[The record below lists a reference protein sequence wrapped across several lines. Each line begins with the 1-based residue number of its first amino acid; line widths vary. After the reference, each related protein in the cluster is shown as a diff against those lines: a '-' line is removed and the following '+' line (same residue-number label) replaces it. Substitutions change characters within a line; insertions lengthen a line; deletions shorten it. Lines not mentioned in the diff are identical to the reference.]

1 MKTNWQKDI
10 HDRLGSYEKDAP
22 EGLWEG
28 ISRELP
34 KLNDGVML
42 THKPQR
48 TAKFRMW
55 RVAGVAAAASVALV
69 IGYNFL
75 GNSAKDN
82 INIATNT
89 PKHPNML
96 ASNQKPLG
104 NEPTGVCAE
113 QATHSADDL
122 LSEQPVLASASME
135 QPVLASA
142 STEQPTLANASTE
155 TDVKVISSKE
165 ENSSKEEYSKKE
177 ENGKENEQAEVKPEK
192 REDSRVL
199 PKSQNDALLAY
210 NDLTERRGSADVSSR
225 WSVSTG
231 AMGGLGASSTTTAYG
246 DYLVLASPG
255 VMDAKDS
262 PMLDMNTVNRDV
274 EQKTEYDHHLPIRIG
289 LSVAYALTDRLS
301 ISSGL
306 TYTRL
311 SSDIKDA
318 SRESKYIG
326 EQRLHY
332 VGIPV
337 NVSYKV
343 ASFRWISL
351 YGTAGVLAE
360 KCVSGTTDEGYVEN
374 NTMKYTNTQ
383 DISSKPLQMSVNA
396 GVGIQFDFV
405 DNVGIYAEPGL
416 SYYFDDGSALQT
428 IYKEKPL
435 NFNLNV
441 GVRFKL
447 GKWKQ

>member
-34 KLNDGVML
+34 KLNDGGML
-42 THKPQR
+42 THKPQHN
-48 TAKFRMW
+48 AAFRMW

-69 IGYNFL
+69 IGYSFL

-89 PKHPNML
+89 TKHHNML
-96 ASNQKPLG
+96 DSCQTPLG

-113 QATHSADDL
+113 QATHSADDAL
-122 LSEQPVLASASME
+122 TEQPTLDKASTE
-135 QPVLASA
+135 QPTLAKA

-155 TDVKVISSKE
+155 TDVKEISSKE
-165 ENSSKEEYSKKE
+165 GNSKKE
-177 ENGKENEQAEVKPEK
+177 ENGKENEQAEVKPER

-199 PKSQNDALLAY
+199 PKHTDDALLTY
-210 NDLTERRGSADVSSR
+210 NDVTERRGSADASSR
-225 WSVSTG
+225 WTVSTG
-231 AMGGLGASSTTTAYG
+231 AMGGLGASGTTTAYG

-301 ISSGL
+301 IGTGL

-318 SRESKYIG
+318 SRESNYSG

-343 ASFRWISL
+343 ASSRWISL

-360 KCVSGTTDEGYVEN
+360 KCVSGTTDEGYVVN
-374 NTMKYTNTQ
+374 NTMQQTNTH
-383 DISSKPLQMSVNA
+383 DISTKPLQMSVNA
-396 GVGIQFDFV
+396 GVGIQFNV
-405 DNVGIYAEPGL
+405 IDNVGIYAEPGL

-447 GKWKQ
+447 SKY

>member
-34 KLNDGVML
+34 KLNDGGML

-48 TAKFRMW
+48 NAAFRMW

-69 IGYNFL
+69 IGYSFL
-75 GNSAKDN
+75 DNDTKDN

-89 PKHPNML
+89 TNHHNML
-96 ASNQKPLG
+96 ASSQNPIG

-113 QATHSADDL
+113 QATHSADDAL
-122 LSEQPVLASASME
+122 TEQPTLDNASTE
-135 QPVLASA
+135 QPILASA
-142 STEQPTLANASTE
+142 STEQPTLASASTE
-155 TDVKVISSKE
+155 TDVKEISSKKENSKE
-165 ENSSKEEYSKKE
+165 ENSKE
-177 ENGKENEQAEVKPEK
+177 ENKQTEAKPAK
-192 REDSRVL
+192 REDSYVL
-199 PKSQNDALLAY
+199 PKNPDNNLLAF
-210 NDLTERRGSADVSSR
+210 NDMTERRGNEDVSSR

-231 AMGGLGASSTTTAYG
+231 AMGGLGASGTTTAYG
-246 DYLVLASPG
+246 DHLVLSSPG
-255 VMDAKDS
+255 VMDTKDS
-262 PMLDMNTVNRDV
+262 PMLDMSSVNRDV
-274 EQKTEYDHHLPIRIG
+274 EPKTEYEHHLPIRIG

-301 ISSGL
+301 IGTGL

-318 SRESKYIG
+318 SRESNYSG

-343 ASFRWISL
+343 ASSRWISM

-360 KCVSGTTDEGYVEN
+360 KCVSGTTDEGYVVN
-374 NTMKYTNTQ
+374 NTMQQTNTH
-383 DISSKPLQMSVNA
+383 DISTKPLQMSVNA
-396 GVGIQFDFV
+396 GVGIQFNV
-405 DNVGIYAEPGL
+405 HDNVGIYAEPGL

-447 GKWKQ
+447 SKF

>member
-34 KLNDGVML
+34 KLNDGGML
-42 THKPQR
+42 TDKPQR

-75 GNSAKDN
+75 GNDTKDN
-82 INIATNT
+82 INLATNT
-89 PKHPNML
+89 TKHPNML
-96 ASNQKPLG
+96 ASNKKPLG
-104 NEPTGVCAE
+104 YEPTGVCAE
-113 QATHSADDL
+113 QATHSEDNL
-122 LSEQPVLASASME
+122 LA
-135 QPVLASA
+135 
-142 STEQPTLANASTE
+142 EQPTLANASTE
-155 TDVKVISSKE
+155 QPTLASASMETDVKEIGSKE
-165 ENSSKEEYSKKE
+165 ENSKKE
-177 ENGKENEQAEVKPEK
+177 NGQTEVKPEK
-192 REDSRVL
+192 REDNRML
-199 PKSQNDALLAY
+199 RKNQDDALLAY
-210 NDLTERRGSADVSSR
+210 NDVTERSGSTDVPSR

-231 AMGGLGASSTTTAYG
+231 AMGGLGASGTTTAYG
-246 DYLVLASPG
+246 DYLVLSCPG
-255 VMDAKDS
+255 GMDTKDS
-262 PMLDMNTVNRDV
+262 PMLDMSSVNRD
-274 EQKTEYDHHLPIRIG
+274 EETKTEYEHHLPIRIG

-301 ISSGL
+301 IGTGL

-343 ASFRWISL
+343 ASSRWISL

-374 NTMKYTNTQ
+374 NTMKYTNTH

-396 GVGIQFDFV
+396 GVGIQFNV
-405 DNVGIYAEPGL
+405 HDNVGIYAEPGL

-447 GKWKQ
+447 SKF

>member
-34 KLNDGVML
+34 KLNDGGML
-42 THKPQR
+42 THKPQHN
-48 TAKFRMW
+48 AAFRMW

-69 IGYNFL
+69 IGYSFL

-82 INIATNT
+82 NDIATNT
-89 PKHPNML
+89 TKHNNML
-96 ASNQKPLG
+96 ASCQKPLG

-113 QATHSADDL
+113 QATHSADNL
-122 LSEQPVLASASME
+122 LAEQPTLAN
-135 QPVLASA
+135 A

-155 TDVKVISSKE
+155 TDVKEISSKE
-165 ENSSKEEYSKKE
+165 ENCNKE
-177 ENGKENEQAEVKPEK
+177 ENCKDNEQAEVKPEK

-199 PKSQNDALLAY
+199 PKHTDDALLAY
-210 NDLTERRGSADVSSR
+210 NDVTERRGSADAPSR
-225 WSVSTG
+225 WTVSTG
-231 AMGGLGASSTTTAYG
+231 AMGGLGASGTTTAYG

-301 ISSGL
+301 IGTGL

-318 SRESKYIG
+318 SKESNYSG

-343 ASFRWISL
+343 ASSRWISL

-360 KCVSGTTDEGYVEN
+360 KCVSGTTDEGYVVN
-374 NTMKYTNTQ
+374 NTMQQTNTH
-383 DISSKPLQMSVNA
+383 DISTKPLQMSVNA
-396 GVGIQFDFV
+396 GVGIQFNV
-405 DNVGIYAEPGL
+405 HDNVGIYAEPGL
-416 SYYFDDGSALQT
+416 SYYFDDGSVLQT

-447 GKWKQ
+447 SKF

>member
-28 ISRELP
+28 ISRRMP
-34 KLNDGVML
+34 KLNDGGML
-42 THKPQR
+42 TDKPQR

-55 RVAGVAAAASVALV
+55 RVAGVAVAASVALV

-75 GNSAKDN
+75 GNDVQDN
-82 INIATNT
+82 INIPTNT
-89 PKHPNML
+89 TNHHNML
-96 ASNQKPLG
+96 ASNKKPIG

-122 LSEQPVLASASME
+122 LSEQPKLYKAY
-135 QPVLASA
+135 
-142 STEQPTLANASTE
+142 TEQPTLASASTE
-155 TDVKVISSKE
+155 TDVKEIGSKE
-165 ENSSKEEYSKKE
+165 ENSKKE
-177 ENGKENEQAEVKPEK
+177 NGQTEVKPEK
-192 REDSRVL
+192 REDNRML
-199 PKSQNDALLAY
+199 RKNQDDALLAY
-210 NDLTERRGSADVSSR
+210 NDVTERSGSTDAPSR

-231 AMGGLGASSTTTAYG
+231 AMGGLGASGTTTAYG
-246 DYLVLASPG
+246 DYLVLSCPG
-255 VMDAKDS
+255 VMDTKDS
-262 PMLDMNTVNRDV
+262 PMLDMSSVNRD
-274 EQKTEYDHHLPIRIG
+274 EETKTEYEHHLPIRIG

-343 ASFRWISL
+343 ASSRWISL

-396 GVGIQFDFV
+396 GVGIQFDII

-447 GKWKQ
+447 EKRKP

>member
-34 KLNDGVML
+34 KLNDGGML

-48 TAKFRMW
+48 NAAFRMW

-82 INIATNT
+82 INIPTNT
-89 PKHPNML
+89 TKHPNML
-96 ASNQKPLG
+96 ASNKKPIG

-113 QATHSADDL
+113 QATHSEDNL
-122 LSEQPVLASASME
+122 LAEQPSLAN
-135 QPVLASA
+135 A
-142 STEQPTLANASTE
+142 STEQPTLASASTE
-155 TDVKVISSKE
+155 TDVKEISSKE
-165 ENSSKEEYSKKE
+165 ENSSKEEDSKKE

-192 REDSRVL
+192 REDSRML
-199 PKSQNDALLAY
+199 PNSQNDALLAY
-210 NDLTERRGSADVSSR
+210 NDVAERRGSADASSR

-231 AMGGLGASSTTTAYG
+231 AMGGLGASGTTTAYG

-274 EQKTEYDHHLPIRIG
+274 EQKTEYNHHLPIRIG

-301 ISSGL
+301 IGTGL

-318 SRESKYIG
+318 SRESNYSG

-343 ASFRWISL
+343 ASSRWISL

-360 KCVSGTTDEGYVEN
+360 KCVSGTTDEGYVVN
-374 NTMKYTNTQ
+374 NTVQQTNTH
-383 DISSKPLQMSVNA
+383 DISTKPLQMSVNA
-396 GVGIQFDFV
+396 GVGIQFNV
-405 DNVGIYAEPGL
+405 HDNVGIYAEPGL

-447 GKWKQ
+447 SKY

>member
-42 THKPQR
+42 TDKPQR

-55 RVAGVAAAASVALV
+55 RVAGVAVAASVALV

-75 GNSAKDN
+75 GNDTKDN
-82 INIATNT
+82 INIPTNT
-89 PKHPNML
+89 TKHPNIL
-96 ASNQKPLG
+96 ASNKKPIG

-122 LSEQPVLASASME
+122 LSEQPKLYKAY
-135 QPVLASA
+135 
-142 STEQPTLANASTE
+142 TEQPTLASASTE
-155 TDVKVISSKE
+155 TDVKEISSKE
-165 ENSSKEEYSKKE
+165 ENSKKE
-177 ENGKENEQAEVKPEK
+177 NGQTEVKQEK
-192 REDSRVL
+192 REDNRML
-199 PKSQNDALLAY
+199 RKNQDDALLAY
-210 NDLTERRGSADVSSR
+210 NDVTERSGSTDAPSR

-231 AMGGLGASSTTTAYG
+231 AMGGLGASGTTTAYG
-246 DYLVLASPG
+246 DYLVLSCPG
-255 VMDAKDS
+255 GADTKDS
-262 PMLDMNTVNRDV
+262 PMLDMSSVNRDV
-274 EQKTEYDHHLPIRIG
+274 ETKTEYEHHLPIRIG

-343 ASFRWISL
+343 ASSRWISL

-374 NTMKYTNTQ
+374 NTMKYTNTH

-396 GVGIQFDFV
+396 GVGIQFDFI

-447 GKWKQ
+447 EKRKP

>member
-34 KLNDGVML
+34 KLNDGGML
-42 THKPQR
+42 TRKPQHN
-48 TAKFRMW
+48 AAFRMW

-69 IGYNFL
+69 IGYSFL
-75 GNSAKDN
+75 DNDTKDN

-89 PKHPNML
+89 TNHHNML
-96 ASNQKPLG
+96 ASSQKPIG

-113 QATHSADDL
+113 QATHSADDAL
-122 LSEQPVLASASME
+122 TEQPTLDN
-135 QPVLASA
+135 A
-142 STEQPTLANASTE
+142 STEQPTLAKASTE
-155 TDVKVISSKE
+155 TDVKEISSKE
-165 ENSSKEEYSKKE
+165 ENSKKENSKKD
-177 ENGKENEQAEVKPEK
+177 NGLAEVKPEK

-199 PKSQNDALLAY
+199 RKNQDDALLAH
-210 NDLTERRGSADVSSR
+210 NDVTERSGSTDAPSR

-231 AMGGLGASSTTTAYG
+231 AMGGLGASGTTTAYG
-246 DYLVLASPG
+246 DYLVLSCPG
-255 VMDAKDS
+255 GADTKDS
-262 PMLDMNTVNRDV
+262 PMLDMSSVNRDV
-274 EQKTEYDHHLPIRIG
+274 ETKTEYEHHLPIRIG

-343 ASFRWISL
+343 ASFRWLGL

-374 NTMKYTNTQ
+374 NTMKYTNTH

-396 GVGIQFDFV
+396 GVGIQFDFI

-447 GKWKQ
+447 GKWKP

>member
-34 KLNDGVML
+34 KLNDGGML
-42 THKPQR
+42 TRKPQHN
-48 TAKFRMW
+48 AVFRMW

-69 IGYNFL
+69 IGYSFL
-75 GNSAKDN
+75 GNDTKDN

-89 PKHPNML
+89 TKHNNML
-96 ASNQKPLG
+96 ASSQKPLG

-113 QATHSADDL
+113 QATHSADKL
-122 LSEQPVLASASME
+122 LAEQPTSAK
-135 QPVLASA
+135 A

-155 TDVKVISSKE
+155 TDVKEISSKE
-165 ENSSKEEYSKKE
+165 GNSKKVE
-177 ENGKENEQAEVKPEK
+177 YGKENEQAEVKPEK
-192 REDSRVL
+192 REDSRML
-199 PKSQNDALLAY
+199 RKNQDDALLAY
-210 NDLTERRGSADVSSR
+210 NDVTERRGSADAPSR
-225 WSVSTG
+225 WTVSTG
-231 AMGGLGASSTTTAYG
+231 AMGGLGASGTTTAYG

-301 ISSGL
+301 IGTGL

-318 SRESKYIG
+318 SMESNYSG

-343 ASFRWISL
+343 ASSRWISL

-360 KCVSGTTDEGYVEN
+360 KCVSGTTDEGYVVN
-374 NTMKYTNTQ
+374 NTVQQTNTH
-383 DISSKPLQMSVNA
+383 DISTKPLQMSVNA
-396 GVGIQFDFV
+396 GVGIQFNV
-405 DNVGIYAEPGL
+405 HENVGIYAEPGL

-447 GKWKQ
+447 SKY

>member
-28 ISRELP
+28 ISRRMP
-34 KLNDGVML
+34 KLNDGGML
-42 THKPQR
+42 TDKPQR

-75 GNSAKDN
+75 GNDVQDN
-82 INIATNT
+82 INIPTNT
-89 PKHPNML
+89 TNHHNML
-96 ASNQKPLG
+96 ASSQKPIG

-122 LSEQPVLASASME
+122 LSDQPKLAN
-135 QPVLASA
+135 A

-155 TDVKVISSKE
+155 TNVKEIGSKE
-165 ENSSKEEYSKKE
+165 ENSKKE
-177 ENGKENEQAEVKPEK
+177 NGQTEVKQEK
-192 REDSRVL
+192 REDNRML
-199 PKSQNDALLAY
+199 RKNQDDALLAY
-210 NDLTERRGSADVSSR
+210 NDVTERSGSTDAPSR

-231 AMGGLGASSTTTAYG
+231 AMGGLGASGTTTAYG
-246 DYLVLASPG
+246 DYLVLSCPG
-255 VMDAKDS
+255 VMDTKDS
-262 PMLDMNTVNRDV
+262 PMLDMSSVNRD
-274 EQKTEYDHHLPIRIG
+274 EETKTEYEHHLPIRIG

-343 ASFRWISL
+343 ASSRWISL

-374 NTMKYTNTQ
+374 NTMKYTNTH

-396 GVGIQFDFV
+396 GVGIQFDFI

-447 GKWKQ
+447 SKF

>member
-34 KLNDGVML
+34 KLNDGGML
-42 THKPQR
+42 TDKPQR

-69 IGYNFL
+69 IGYSFL
-75 GNSAKDN
+75 GNDTKDN

-89 PKHPNML
+89 TKHPNML
-96 ASNQKPLG
+96 ASNKKPIG
-104 NEPTGVCAE
+104 NEPTGVYAE

-122 LSEQPVLASASME
+122 SSEQPKLYKAY
-135 QPVLASA
+135 
-142 STEQPTLANASTE
+142 TEQPTLASASIE
-155 TDVKVISSKE
+155 TDVKEIGSKE
-165 ENSSKEEYSKKE
+165 EDNSKKE
-177 ENGKENEQAEVKPEK
+177 ENSKKDNGLAEVKPEK

-199 PKSQNDALLAY
+199 RKNQDDALLAH
-210 NDLTERRGSADVSSR
+210 NDVTERRGSAGASSR
-225 WSVSTG
+225 WTVSTG
-231 AMGGLGASSTTTAYG
+231 AMGGLGATGTTTAYG
-246 DYLVLASPG
+246 DYLVLSCPG
-255 VMDAKDS
+255 DADTKDS
-262 PMLDMNTVNRDV
+262 PMLDMSSVNRDV
-274 EQKTEYDHHLPIRIG
+274 EPKTEYEHHLPIRIG

-301 ISSGL
+301 IGTGL

-318 SRESKYIG
+318 SMESNYLG

-343 ASFRWISL
+343 ASSRWISL

-374 NTMKYTNTQ
+374 NTMKYTNTH

-396 GVGIQFDFV
+396 GVGIQFNV
-405 DNVGIYAEPGL
+405 HDNVGIYAEPGL

-447 GKWKQ
+447 SKF

>member
-34 KLNDGVML
+34 KLNDGGML

-55 RVAGVAAAASVALV
+55 RVAGVAAASVALV
-69 IGYNFL
+69 IGYSFL

-82 INIATNT
+82 INIPTNT
-89 PKHPNML
+89 TKHPNML
-96 ASNQKPLG
+96 ASNKKSLG
-104 NEPTGVCAE
+104 NEPTGVNAD
-113 QATHSADDL
+113 QTTHSADNL
-122 LSEQPVLASASME
+122 LSEQPTLAKASTE
-135 QPVLASA
+135 QPTLASA
-142 STEQPTLANASTE
+142 STEQPALASASME
-155 TDVKVISSKE
+155 TDVKEISSKE
-165 ENSSKEEYSKKE
+165 ENSKE
-177 ENGKENEQAEVKPEK
+177 ENKQTETKPAK
-192 REDSRVL
+192 REDSYVL
-199 PKSQNDALLAY
+199 PHNPDNNLLAF
-210 NDLTERRGSADVSSR
+210 NDMTERRGDEDAPSR

-231 AMGGLGASSTTTAYG
+231 AMGGLGASGTTTAYG
-246 DYLVLASPG
+246 DYLVLSCPG
-255 VMDAKDS
+255 VADTKDS
-262 PMLDMNTVNRDV
+262 PMLDMNTINRDI
-274 EQKTEYDHHLPIRIG
+274 ETKTEYDHHLPIRIG

-343 ASFRWISL
+343 ASSRWISL

-396 GVGIQFDFV
+396 GVGIQFDFI

-441 GVRFKL
+441 GVRFRLSKY
-447 GKWKQ
+447 

>member
-28 ISRELP
+28 ISRRMP
-34 KLNDGVML
+34 KLNDGGML
-42 THKPQR
+42 TDKPQR

-55 RVAGVAAAASVALV
+55 RVAGVAVAASVALV

-75 GNSAKDN
+75 GNDVQDN
-82 INIATNT
+82 INIPTNT
-89 PKHPNML
+89 TNHHNML
-96 ASNQKPLG
+96 ASNKKPIG

-122 LSEQPVLASASME
+122 LSEQPKLYKAY
-135 QPVLASA
+135 
-142 STEQPTLANASTE
+142 TEQPTLASASTE
-155 TDVKVISSKE
+155 TDVKEIGSKE
-165 ENSSKEEYSKKE
+165 ENSKKE
-177 ENGKENEQAEVKPEK
+177 NGQTEVKPEK
-192 REDSRVL
+192 REDNRML
-199 PKSQNDALLAY
+199 RKNQDDALLAY
-210 NDLTERRGSADVSSR
+210 NDVTERSGSTDAPSR

-231 AMGGLGASSTTTAYG
+231 AMGGLGASGTTTAYG
-246 DYLVLASPG
+246 DYLVLSCPG
-255 VMDAKDS
+255 VMDTKDS
-262 PMLDMNTVNRDV
+262 PMLDMSSVNRDV
-274 EQKTEYDHHLPIRIG
+274 ETKTEYEHHLPIRIG

-343 ASFRWISL
+343 ASFRWLGL

-396 GVGIQFDFV
+396 GVGIQFDFI

-447 GKWKQ
+447 EKRKP

>member
-1 MKTNWQKDI
+1 MKKNWQKDI

-34 KLNDGVML
+34 KLNDGGML

-69 IGYNFL
+69 IGYSFL
-75 GNSAKDN
+75 GNDTKDN
-82 INIATNT
+82 INLATNT
-89 PKHPNML
+89 NKHPNML
-96 ASNQKPLG
+96 ASNKKPIG
-104 NEPTGVCAE
+104 NEPTSICAK
-113 QATHSADDL
+113 QAKHSADDL
-122 LSEQPVLASASME
+122 LSEQPTLYN
-135 QPVLASA
+135 A
-142 STEQPTLANASTE
+142 STEQPTLASASTE
-155 TDVKVISSKE
+155 TNVKEIGSKE
-165 ENSSKEEYSKKE
+165 ENSKKE
-177 ENGKENEQAEVKPEK
+177 DGQAEVKPEK
-192 REDSRVL
+192 REDNRML
-199 PKSQNDALLAY
+199 RKNQDDALLAY
-210 NDLTERRGSADVSSR
+210 NDVTERSGSTDAPSR

-231 AMGGLGASSTTTAYG
+231 AMGGLGASGTTTAYG
-246 DYLVLASPG
+246 DYLVLSCPG
-255 VMDAKDS
+255 GADTKDS
-262 PMLDMNTVNRDV
+262 PMLDMSSVNRDV
-274 EQKTEYDHHLPIRIG
+274 EQKTEYEHHLPIRIG

-343 ASFRWISL
+343 ASSRWISL

-374 NTMKYTNTQ
+374 NTMKYTNTH

-396 GVGIQFDFV
+396 GVGIQFDFI

-447 GKWKQ
+447 SKF

>member
-28 ISRELP
+28 IRRELP
-34 KLNDGVML
+34 KLNDGGML

-48 TAKFRMW
+48 KAVFRMW

-69 IGYNFL
+69 IGYSFL
-75 GNSAKDN
+75 GNDVQDN
-82 INIATNT
+82 INIPTNT
-89 PKHPNML
+89 TKHPNML
-96 ASNQKPLG
+96 ASSQKPLG
-104 NEPTGVCAE
+104 NEPTGVSAD
-113 QATHSADDL
+113 QTTHSADNL
-122 LSEQPVLASASME
+122 LA
-135 QPVLASA
+135 
-142 STEQPTLANASTE
+142 EQPTLANASTE
-155 TDVKVISSKE
+155 QPTLASASMKTDVKEISSKE
-165 ENSSKEEYSKKE
+165 ENSKE
-177 ENGKENEQAEVKPEK
+177 ENKQTETKPAK
-192 REDSRVL
+192 REDSYVL
-199 PKSQNDALLAY
+199 PHNPDNNLLAF
-210 NDLTERRGSADVSSR
+210 NDMTERRGDEDAPSR

-231 AMGGLGASSTTTAYG
+231 AMGGLGASGTTTAYG
-246 DYLVLASPG
+246 DHLVLSSPG
-255 VMDAKDS
+255 VADTKDS
-262 PMLDMNTVNRDV
+262 PMLDMNTINRDI
-274 EQKTEYDHHLPIRIG
+274 ETKTEYDHHLPIRIG

-311 SSDIKDA
+311 ASDIKDA

-343 ASFRWISL
+343 ASSRWISL

-396 GVGIQFDFV
+396 GVGIQFDFI

-447 GKWKQ
+447 SKY

>member
-28 ISRELP
+28 ISRRMP
-34 KLNDGVML
+34 KLNDGDML

-48 TAKFRMW
+48 KAAFRMW

-69 IGYNFL
+69 IGYSFL
-75 GNSAKDN
+75 GNDVQDN
-82 INIATNT
+82 INIPTNT
-89 PKHPNML
+89 TKHPNML
-96 ASNQKPLG
+96 ASSQKPIG
-104 NEPTGVCAE
+104 NEPTGVCAD

-122 LSEQPVLASASME
+122 LSEQPKLAK
-135 QPVLASA
+135 A
-142 STEQPTLANASTE
+142 STEQPTLASASTE
-155 TDVKVISSKE
+155 TDVKEISSKKENSKE
-165 ENSSKEEYSKKE
+165 EN
-177 ENGKENEQAEVKPEK
+177 GQTEVKPEK
-192 REDSRVL
+192 REDNRML
-199 PKSQNDALLAY
+199 RKNQDDALLAY
-210 NDLTERRGSADVSSR
+210 NDVTERSGSTDAPSR

-231 AMGGLGASSTTTAYG
+231 AMGGLGASGTTTAYG
-246 DYLVLASPG
+246 DYLVLSCPG
-255 VMDAKDS
+255 GADTKDS
-262 PMLDMNTVNRDV
+262 PMLDMSSVNRDV

-343 ASFRWISL
+343 ASSRWISL

-374 NTMKYTNTQ
+374 NTMKYTNTH

-396 GVGIQFDFV
+396 GVGIQFDFI

-447 GKWKQ
+447 EKRKP

>member
-28 ISRELP
+28 ISRRMP
-34 KLNDGVML
+34 KLNDGGML
-42 THKPQR
+42 TDKPQR

-55 RVAGVAAAASVALV
+55 RVAGVAVAASVALV

-75 GNSAKDN
+75 GNDTKDN
-82 INIATNT
+82 INIPTNT
-89 PKHPNML
+89 TKHPNIL
-96 ASNQKPLG
+96 ASNKKPIG

-122 LSEQPVLASASME
+122 LSEQPKLYKAY
-135 QPVLASA
+135 
-142 STEQPTLANASTE
+142 TEQPTLASASTE
-155 TDVKVISSKE
+155 TDVKEISSKE
-165 ENSSKEEYSKKE
+165 ENSKKE
-177 ENGKENEQAEVKPEK
+177 NGQTEVKPEK
-192 REDSRVL
+192 REDNRML
-199 PKSQNDALLAY
+199 RKNQDDALLAY
-210 NDLTERRGSADVSSR
+210 NDVTERSGSTDAPSR

-231 AMGGLGASSTTTAYG
+231 AMGGLGASGTTTAYG
-246 DYLVLASPG
+246 DYLVLSCPG
-255 VMDAKDS
+255 VMDTKDS
-262 PMLDMNTVNRDV
+262 PMLDMSSVNRD
-274 EQKTEYDHHLPIRIG
+274 EETKTEYEHHLPIRIG

-343 ASFRWISL
+343 ASSRWISL

-374 NTMKYTNTQ
+374 NTMKYTNTH
-383 DISSKPLQMSVNA
+383 DISSKPLQMSINA
-396 GVGIQFDFV
+396 GVGIQFDFI

-447 GKWKQ
+447 GK

>member
-28 ISRELP
+28 ISRRMP
-34 KLNDGVML
+34 KLNDGGML
-42 THKPQR
+42 TDKPQR

-55 RVAGVAAAASVALV
+55 RVAGVAVAASVALV

-75 GNSAKDN
+75 GNDTKDN
-82 INIATNT
+82 INIPTNT
-89 PKHPNML
+89 TKHPNIL
-96 ASNQKPLG
+96 ASNKKPIG

-122 LSEQPVLASASME
+122 LSEQPKLYKAY
-135 QPVLASA
+135 
-142 STEQPTLANASTE
+142 TEQPTLASASTE
-155 TDVKVISSKE
+155 TDVKEISSKE
-165 ENSSKEEYSKKE
+165 ENSKKE
-177 ENGKENEQAEVKPEK
+177 NGQTEVKPEK
-192 REDSRVL
+192 REDNRML
-199 PKSQNDALLAY
+199 RKNQDDALLAY
-210 NDLTERRGSADVSSR
+210 NDVTERSGSTDAPSR

-231 AMGGLGASSTTTAYG
+231 AMGGLGASGTTTAYG
-246 DYLVLASPG
+246 DYLVLSCPG
-255 VMDAKDS
+255 IMDTKDS
-262 PMLDMNTVNRDV
+262 PMLDMSSVNRD
-274 EQKTEYDHHLPIRIG
+274 EETKTEYEHHLPIRIG

-343 ASFRWISL
+343 ASSRWISL

-374 NTMKYTNTQ
+374 NTMKYTNTH
-383 DISSKPLQMSVNA
+383 DISSKPLQMSINA
-396 GVGIQFDFV
+396 GVGIQFDFI

-447 GKWKQ
+447 EKRKP

>member
-28 ISRELP
+28 ISRRMP

-69 IGYNFL
+69 IGYSFL

-104 NEPTGVCAE
+104 NEPTGVNAD
-113 QATHSADDL
+113 QTTHSADNL
-122 LSEQPVLASASME
+122 LSEQPTLASA
-135 QPVLASA
+135 L
-142 STEQPTLANASTE
+142 TEQPTLASASTE
-155 TDVKVISSKE
+155 TDVKEISSKE
-165 ENSSKEEYSKKE
+165 EDSKKE
-177 ENGKENEQAEVKPEK
+177 ENGKENEQAEAKPAK
-192 REDSRVL
+192 REDSYVL
-199 PKSQNDALLAY
+199 PHNPDNNLLAF
-210 NDLTERRGSADVSSR
+210 NDMTERRGDEDAPSR

-231 AMGGLGASSTTTAYG
+231 AMGGLGASGTTTAYG
-246 DYLVLASPG
+246 DHLVLSSPG
-255 VMDAKDS
+255 VADTKDS
-262 PMLDMNTVNRDV
+262 PMLDMNTINRDI
-274 EQKTEYDHHLPIRIG
+274 ETKTEYDHHLPIRIG

-311 SSDIKDA
+311 ASDIKDA

-343 ASFRWISL
+343 ASSRWISL

-396 GVGIQFDFV
+396 GVGIQFDII

-447 GKWKQ
+447 SKY

>member
-22 EGLWEG
+22 EGLLEG
-28 ISRELP
+28 ISRRMP
-34 KLNDGVML
+34 KLNDGGML
-42 THKPQR
+42 TDKPQR

-69 IGYNFL
+69 IGYSFL
-75 GNSAKDN
+75 GNDVQDN

-89 PKHPNML
+89 TKHPNML
-96 ASNQKPLG
+96 ASSQKPIG
-104 NEPTGVCAE
+104 NEPTGVCAD

-122 LSEQPVLASASME
+122 LSEQPTLAKASTE
-135 QPVLASA
+135 QPKLAKA
-142 STEQPTLANASTE
+142 STEQPTLASASTE
-155 TDVKVISSKE
+155 TDVKEISSKKENSKE
-165 ENSSKEEYSKKE
+165 EN
-177 ENGKENEQAEVKPEK
+177 GQAEVKPEK
-192 REDSRVL
+192 RKDNRML
-199 PKSQNDALLAY
+199 RKNQDDALLAF
-210 NDLTERRGSADVSSR
+210 NDMTERRGDEDAPSR

-231 AMGGLGASSTTTAYG
+231 AMGGLGASGTTTAYG
-246 DYLVLASPG
+246 DYLVLSCPG
-255 VMDAKDS
+255 AADTKDS
-262 PMLDMNTVNRDV
+262 PMLDMSSVNRDV
-274 EQKTEYDHHLPIRIG
+274 ETKTEYEHHLPIRIG

-343 ASFRWISL
+343 ASFRWLGL

-374 NTMKYTNTQ
+374 NTMKYTNTH

-447 GKWKQ
+447 GK

>member
-28 ISRELP
+28 ISRKLP
-34 KLNDGVML
+34 KLNDGGML
-42 THKPQR
+42 TDKPQR
-48 TAKFRMW
+48 KAAFRMW
-55 RVAGVAAAASVALV
+55 RMAGVAAAASVALV
-69 IGYNFL
+69 IGYSFL

-96 ASNQKPLG
+96 ASNKKPLG
-104 NEPTGVCAE
+104 NEPMGICAE

-122 LSEQPVLASASME
+122 LSEQPKLYKAY
-135 QPVLASA
+135 
-142 STEQPTLANASTE
+142 TEQPTLASASTE
-155 TDVKVISSKE
+155 TDVKEISSKE
-165 ENSSKEEYSKKE
+165 ENSKKE
-177 ENGKENEQAEVKPEK
+177 NKQTETKPAK
-192 REDSRVL
+192 REDSYVL
-199 PKSQNDALLAY
+199 PHNPDNNLLAF
-210 NDLTERRGSADVSSR
+210 NDMTERRGDEDAPSR

-231 AMGGLGASSTTTAYG
+231 AMGGLGASGTTTAYG
-246 DYLVLASPG
+246 DYLVLSCPG
-255 VMDAKDS
+255 GADTKDS
-262 PMLDMNTVNRDV
+262 PMLDMSSVNRDV
-274 EQKTEYDHHLPIRIG
+274 ETKTEYEHHLPIRIG

-311 SSDIKDA
+311 ASDIKDA

-343 ASFRWISL
+343 ASFRWLGL

-396 GVGIQFDFV
+396 GVGIQFDFI

-447 GKWKQ
+447 EKRKP

>member
-34 KLNDGVML
+34 KLNDGGML
-42 THKPQR
+42 TDKPQR

-69 IGYNFL
+69 IGYSFL

-82 INIATNT
+82 INIPTNT
-89 PKHPNML
+89 TKHPSML
-96 ASNQKPLG
+96 ASNKKPLG

-122 LSEQPVLASASME
+122 LSEQPKLAN
-135 QPVLASA
+135 A
-142 STEQPTLANASTE
+142 STEQPTLASASME
-155 TDVKVISSKE
+155 PDVKEIGSKE
-165 ENSSKEEYSKKE
+165 ENSKE
-177 ENGKENEQAEVKPEK
+177 ENKQTVTKPAK
-192 REDSRVL
+192 REDSYVL
-199 PKSQNDALLAY
+199 PHNPDNNLLAF
-210 NDLTERRGSADVSSR
+210 NDMTERRGDEDAPSR

-231 AMGGLGASSTTTAYG
+231 AMGGLGASGTTIAYG
-246 DYLVLASPG
+246 DYLVLSCPG
-255 VMDAKDS
+255 VADTKDS
-262 PMLDMNTVNRDV
+262 PMLDMNTINRDI
-274 EQKTEYDHHLPIRIG
+274 ETKTEYDHHLPIRIG

-343 ASFRWISL
+343 ASSRWISL

-396 GVGIQFDFV
+396 GVGIQFDFI

-441 GVRFKL
+441 GVRFRLSKY
-447 GKWKQ
+447 

>member
-89 PKHPNML
+89 TKHPNIL
-96 ASNQKPLG
+96 ASNKKPLG
-104 NEPTGVCAE
+104 NEPTDICAE

-122 LSEQPVLASASME
+122 LAEQPT
-135 QPVLASA
+135 LASA
-142 STEQPTLANASTE
+142 STEQSALASASTE
-155 TDVKVISSKE
+155 TDVKEISSKE
-165 ENSSKEEYSKKE
+165 ENKQTE
-177 ENGKENEQAEVKPEK
+177 AKPAK
-192 REDSRVL
+192 REDSYVL
-199 PKSQNDALLAY
+199 PHNPDNNLLAF
-210 NDLTERRGSADVSSR
+210 NDMTERRGDEDAPSR

-231 AMGGLGASSTTTAYG
+231 AMGGLGASGTTTAYG

-255 VMDAKDS
+255 AMDAKDS

-332 VGIPV
+332 VGIPL

-343 ASFRWISL
+343 VSLRWLGL

-374 NTMKYTNTQ
+374 NTMKYTNTH

-396 GVGIQFDFV
+396 GVGIQFDFI

-447 GKWKQ
+447 GK

>member
-28 ISRELP
+28 ISRRMP

-48 TAKFRMW
+48 NAAFRMW
-55 RVAGVAAAASVALV
+55 RVAGVAVAASVALV

-75 GNSAKDN
+75 GNDTKDN
-82 INIATNT
+82 INIPTNT
-89 PKHPNML
+89 TKHPNIL
-96 ASNQKPLG
+96 ASNKKPIG

-122 LSEQPVLASASME
+122 LSEQPKLYKAY
-135 QPVLASA
+135 
-142 STEQPTLANASTE
+142 TEQPTLASASTE
-155 TDVKVISSKE
+155 TDVKEISSKE
-165 ENSSKEEYSKKE
+165 ENSKKE
-177 ENGKENEQAEVKPEK
+177 NGQTEVKPEK
-192 REDSRVL
+192 REDNRML
-199 PKSQNDALLAY
+199 RKNQDDALLAY
-210 NDLTERRGSADVSSR
+210 NDVTERSGSTDAPSR

-231 AMGGLGASSTTTAYG
+231 AMGGLGASGTTTAYG
-246 DYLVLASPG
+246 DYLVLSCPG
-255 VMDAKDS
+255 GADTKDS
-262 PMLDMNTVNRDV
+262 PMLDMSSVNRDV
-274 EQKTEYDHHLPIRIG
+274 ETKTEYEHHLPIRIG

-343 ASFRWISL
+343 ASSRWISL

-374 NTMKYTNTQ
+374 NTMKYTNTH
-383 DISSKPLQMSVNA
+383 DISSKPLQMSINA
-396 GVGIQFDFV
+396 GVGIQFDFI

-447 GKWKQ
+447 EKRKP

>member
-48 TAKFRMW
+48 NAAFRMW

-75 GNSAKDN
+75 GNDTKDN
-82 INIATNT
+82 INIPTNT
-89 PKHPNML
+89 TKHPNML
-96 ASNQKPLG
+96 ASSQKPIG

-122 LSEQPVLASASME
+122 LSEQPKLYKAYTE
-135 QPVLASA
+135 QPTLASA
-142 STEQPTLANASTE
+142 STETN
-155 TDVKVISSKE
+155 VKEISSKE
-165 ENSSKEEYSKKE
+165 ENSKKE
-177 ENGKENEQAEVKPEK
+177 NGQAEMKPEK
-192 REDSRVL
+192 RKDNRML
-199 PKSQNDALLAY
+199 PHNPDNNLLAF
-210 NDLTERRGSADVSSR
+210 NDMTERRGDEDAPSR

-231 AMGGLGASSTTTAYG
+231 AMGGLGASGTTTAYG
-246 DYLVLASPG
+246 DYLVLSCPG
-255 VMDAKDS
+255 GADTKDS
-262 PMLDMNTVNRDV
+262 PMLDMSSVNRDV
-274 EQKTEYDHHLPIRIG
+274 ETKTEYEHHLPIRIG

-343 ASFRWISL
+343 ASFRWLGL

-396 GVGIQFDFV
+396 GVGIQFDFI

-447 GKWKQ
+447 EKRKP

>member
-28 ISRELP
+28 ISRKLP
-34 KLNDGVML
+34 KLNDGGML

-75 GNSAKDN
+75 GNDTKDN

-89 PKHPNML
+89 TNHHNML
-96 ASNQKPLG
+96 ASSQKPIG
-104 NEPTGVCAE
+104 NEPTDICAD

-122 LSEQPVLASASME
+122 LSEQPKLANASTE
-135 QPVLASA
+135 QPTLASA
-142 STEQPTLANASTE
+142 STEQPTLASVSME
-155 TDVKVISSKE
+155 TDVKEISSKE
-165 ENSSKEEYSKKE
+165 ENSKE
-177 ENGKENEQAEVKPEK
+177 ENKQTETKPVK
-192 REDSRVL
+192 REDSYVL
-199 PKSQNDALLAY
+199 PHNQDNNLLAF
-210 NDLTERRGSADVSSR
+210 NDMTERRGDEDAPSR

-231 AMGGLGASSTTTAYG
+231 AMGGLGASGTTTAYG
-246 DYLVLASPG
+246 DHLVLSSPG
-255 VMDAKDS
+255 VADTKDS
-262 PMLDMNTVNRDV
+262 PMLDMNTINRDI
-274 EQKTEYDHHLPIRIG
+274 ETKTEYEHHLPIRIG

-343 ASFRWISL
+343 ASSRWISL

-360 KCVSGTTDEGYVEN
+360 KCVSGTTDEGDVEN
-374 NTMKYTNTQ
+374 NTMKYTNTH

-396 GVGIQFDFV
+396 GVGIQFDFI

-447 GKWKQ
+447 SKY

>member
-75 GNSAKDN
+75 GNDTKDN
-82 INIATNT
+82 INLATNT
-89 PKHPNML
+89 TKHPNML
-96 ASNQKPLG
+96 ASNKKPLG

-122 LSEQPVLASASME
+122 LAEQPKLDK
-135 QPVLASA
+135 A
-142 STEQPTLANASTE
+142 STEQPKLANASTE
-155 TDVKVISSKE
+155 TDVKEISSKE
-165 ENSSKEEYSKKE
+165 ENKQTET
-177 ENGKENEQAEVKPEK
+177 KPAK
-192 REDSRVL
+192 REDSYVL
-199 PKSQNDALLAY
+199 PHNPDNNLLAF
-210 NDLTERRGSADVSSR
+210 NDMTERRGDEDVPSR

-231 AMGGLGASSTTTAYG
+231 AMGGLGASGTTIAYG
-246 DYLVLASPG
+246 DHLVFSSPG
-255 VMDAKDS
+255 VADTKDS
-262 PMLDMNTVNRDV
+262 PMLDMNTINRDI
-274 EQKTEYDHHLPIRIG
+274 ETKTEYEHHLPIRIG

-311 SSDIKDA
+311 ASDIKDT

-343 ASFRWISL
+343 ASSRWISL

-374 NTMKYTNTQ
+374 NTMKYTNTH
-383 DISSKPLQMSVNA
+383 DISTKPLQMSVNA
-396 GVGIQFDFV
+396 GVGIQFDII

-447 GKWKQ
+447 SKF

>member
-48 TAKFRMW
+48 NAAFRMW

-75 GNSAKDN
+75 GNDVQDN
-82 INIATNT
+82 INIPTNT
-89 PKHPNML
+89 TNHHNML
-96 ASNQKPLG
+96 ASSQKPIG

-122 LSEQPVLASASME
+122 LSDQPKLAN
-135 QPVLASA
+135 A
-142 STEQPTLANASTE
+142 STEQPTLASASTE
-155 TDVKVISSKE
+155 TDVKEISSKE
-165 ENSSKEEYSKKE
+165 ENSKKE
-177 ENGKENEQAEVKPEK
+177 NGQTEVKPEK
-192 REDSRVL
+192 REDNRML
-199 PKSQNDALLAY
+199 RKNQDDALLAY
-210 NDLTERRGSADVSSR
+210 NDVTERSGSTDAPSR

-231 AMGGLGASSTTTAYG
+231 AMGGLGASGTTTAYG
-246 DYLVLASPG
+246 DYLVLSCPG
-255 VMDAKDS
+255 GADTKDS
-262 PMLDMNTVNRDV
+262 PMLDMSSVNRDV
-274 EQKTEYDHHLPIRIG
+274 ETKTEYEHHLPIRIG

-343 ASFRWISL
+343 ASSRWISL

-374 NTMKYTNTQ
+374 NTMKYTNTH
-383 DISSKPLQMSVNA
+383 DISSKPLQMSINA
-396 GVGIQFDFV
+396 GVGIQFDFI

-447 GKWKQ
+447 EKRKP

>member
-28 ISRELP
+28 ISRRMP
-34 KLNDGVML
+34 KLNDGGML
-42 THKPQR
+42 TDKPQR

-75 GNSAKDN
+75 GNDVQDN
-82 INIATNT
+82 INIPTNT
-89 PKHPNML
+89 TNHHNML
-96 ASNQKPLG
+96 ASNKKPLG
-104 NEPTGVCAE
+104 NEPTDICAE

-122 LSEQPVLASASME
+122 LSEQSALAKA
-135 QPVLASA
+135 L
-142 STEQPTLANASTE
+142 TEQPTLANASTE
-155 TDVKVISSKE
+155 TNVKEIGSKE
-165 ENSSKEEYSKKE
+165 ENNSKKE
-177 ENGKENEQAEVKPEK
+177 ENSKKENGQTEVKPEK
-192 REDSRVL
+192 REDNRML
-199 PKSQNDALLAY
+199 RKNQDDALLAY
-210 NDLTERRGSADVSSR
+210 NDVTERSGSTDAPSR

-231 AMGGLGASSTTTAYG
+231 AMGGLGASGTTTAYG
-246 DYLVLASPG
+246 DYLVLSCPG
-255 VMDAKDS
+255 VMDTKDS
-262 PMLDMNTVNRDV
+262 PMLDMSSVNRD
-274 EQKTEYDHHLPIRIG
+274 EETKTEYEHHLPIRIG

-343 ASFRWISL
+343 ASSRWISL

-374 NTMKYTNTQ
+374 NTMKYTNTH
-383 DISSKPLQMSVNA
+383 DISSKPLQMSINA
-396 GVGIQFDFV
+396 GVGIQFDII

-447 GKWKQ
+447 EKRKP

>member
-28 ISRELP
+28 ISRKLP

-69 IGYNFL
+69 IGYSFL
-75 GNSAKDN
+75 GNDTKDN
-82 INIATNT
+82 INIPTNT
-89 PKHPNML
+89 TKHPNML
-96 ASNQKPLG
+96 ASNQKPIG

-113 QATHSADDL
+113 QATHSEDNL
-122 LSEQPVLASASME
+122 LAEQPTLASASMK
-135 QPVLASA
+135 
-142 STEQPTLANASTE
+142 
-155 TDVKVISSKE
+155 TDVKEISSKE
-165 ENSSKEEYSKKE
+165 ENSKE
-177 ENGKENEQAEVKPEK
+177 ENNQTEAKPAK
-192 REDSRVL
+192 REDSYVL
-199 PKSQNDALLAY
+199 PHNPDNNLLAF
-210 NDLTERRGSADVSSR
+210 NDMTERRGDEDAPSR

-231 AMGGLGASSTTTAYG
+231 AMGGLGASGTTTAYG
-246 DYLVLASPG
+246 DHLVLSSPG

-262 PMLDMNTVNRDV
+262 PMLDMNTINRDI
-274 EQKTEYDHHLPIRIG
+274 ETKTEYEHHLPIRIG

-343 ASFRWISL
+343 ASFRWLGL

-396 GVGIQFDFV
+396 GVGIQFDFI

-441 GVRFKL
+441 GVRFRLSKY
-447 GKWKQ
+447 

>member
-34 KLNDGVML
+34 KLNDGGML
-42 THKPQR
+42 TDKPQR

-55 RVAGVAAAASVALV
+55 RVVGVAAAASVALV
-69 IGYNFL
+69 IGYSFL

-96 ASNQKPLG
+96 ASNKKPLG

-113 QATHSADDL
+113 QATHSEDNL
-122 LSEQPVLASASME
+122 LA
-135 QPVLASA
+135 
-142 STEQPTLANASTE
+142 EQPTLANASTE
-155 TDVKVISSKE
+155 QPTLASASMETDVKEIGSKE
-165 ENSSKEEYSKKE
+165 ENSKEENSKKE
-177 ENGKENEQAEVKPEK
+177 NGQTEVKPEK
-192 REDSRVL
+192 REDNRML
-199 PKSQNDALLAY
+199 RKNQDDALLAY
-210 NDLTERRGSADVSSR
+210 NDVTERSGSTDVPSR

-231 AMGGLGASSTTTAYG
+231 AMGGLGASGTTTAYG
-246 DYLVLASPG
+246 DYLVLSCPG
-255 VMDAKDS
+255 GMDTKDS
-262 PMLDMNTVNRDV
+262 PMLDMSSVNRD
-274 EQKTEYDHHLPIRIG
+274 EETKTEYEHHLPIRIG

-301 ISSGL
+301 IGTGL

-318 SRESKYIG
+318 SMESNYLG

-343 ASFRWISL
+343 ASSRWISL

-374 NTMKYTNTQ
+374 NTMKYTNTH

-396 GVGIQFDFV
+396 GVGIQFNV
-405 DNVGIYAEPGL
+405 HDNVGIYAEPGL

-447 GKWKQ
+447 EKRKP

>member
-34 KLNDGVML
+34 KLNDGDML
-42 THKPQR
+42 TDKPQR
-48 TAKFRMW
+48 TAKFWMW

-75 GNSAKDN
+75 GNDTKDN
-82 INIATNT
+82 INIPTNT
-89 PKHPNML
+89 TKHPNML
-96 ASNQKPLG
+96 ASNKKPLG

-113 QATHSADDL
+113 QATHSEDNL
-122 LSEQPVLASASME
+122 LA
-135 QPVLASA
+135 
-142 STEQPTLANASTE
+142 EQPTLANASTE
-155 TDVKVISSKE
+155 QPTLASASMETDVKEISNKEENSKE
-165 ENSSKEEYSKKE
+165 ENNSKKE
-177 ENGKENEQAEVKPEK
+177 ENSKKENGQTEVKPEK
-192 REDSRVL
+192 REDNRML
-199 PKSQNDALLAY
+199 RKNQDDALLAY
-210 NDLTERRGSADVSSR
+210 NDVTERRGSADASSR
-225 WSVSTG
+225 WTVSTG
-231 AMGGLGASSTTTAYG
+231 AMGGLGASGTTTAYG
-246 DYLVLASPG
+246 DYLVLSCPG
-255 VMDAKDS
+255 VMDTKDS
-262 PMLDMNTVNRDV
+262 PMLDMSSVNRD
-274 EQKTEYDHHLPIRIG
+274 EETKTEYEHHLPIRIG

-301 ISSGL
+301 IGTGL

-318 SRESKYIG
+318 SMESNYSG

-343 ASFRWISL
+343 ASSRWISL

-374 NTMKYTNTQ
+374 NTMKYTNTH

-396 GVGIQFDFV
+396 GVGIQFNFI

-447 GKWKQ
+447 SKF

>member
-28 ISRELP
+28 ISRRMP

-48 TAKFRMW
+48 KAAFRMW
-55 RVAGVAAAASVALV
+55 RMAGVAAAASVALV
-69 IGYNFL
+69 IGYSFL

-89 PKHPNML
+89 TKHPNML
-96 ASNQKPLG
+96 ASSQKPIG
-104 NEPTGVCAE
+104 NEPTGVCAD

-122 LSEQPVLASASME
+122 LSEQPTLAK
-135 QPVLASA
+135 A

-155 TDVKVISSKE
+155 TNVKEISSKKENSKE
-165 ENSSKEEYSKKE
+165 ENK
-177 ENGKENEQAEVKPEK
+177 QAEVKPEK
-192 REDSRVL
+192 REDNRML
-199 PKSQNDALLAY
+199 RKNQDDALLAY
-210 NDLTERRGSADVSSR
+210 NDVTERSGSTDAPSR

-231 AMGGLGASSTTTAYG
+231 AMGGLGASGTTTAYG
-246 DYLVLASPG
+246 DYLVLSCPG
-255 VMDAKDS
+255 GADTKDS
-262 PMLDMNTVNRDV
+262 PMLDMSSVNRDV
-274 EQKTEYDHHLPIRIG
+274 ETKTEYEHHLPIRIG

-343 ASFRWISL
+343 ASFRWLGL

-374 NTMKYTNTQ
+374 NTMKYTNTH

-396 GVGIQFDFV
+396 GVGIQFDFI

-447 GKWKQ
+447 GK

>member
-69 IGYNFL
+69 IGYSFL

-96 ASNQKPLG
+96 ASNKKSLG

-210 NDLTERRGSADVSSR
+210 NDLTERRGSADASSR
-225 WSVSTG
+225 WTVSTG
-231 AMGGLGASSTTTAYG
+231 AMGGLGASGTTTAYG
-246 DYLVLASPG
+246 DYLVLSCPG

-289 LSVAYALTDRLS
+289 LNVAYALTDRLS

-343 ASFRWISL
+343 ASFRWLGL

-396 GVGIQFDFV
+396 GVGIQFDFI

-447 GKWKQ
+447 EKRKP

>member
-28 ISRELP
+28 ISRGMP
-34 KLNDGVML
+34 KLNDGGML

-48 TAKFRMW
+48 KAVFRMW

-69 IGYNFL
+69 IGYSFL
-75 GNSAKDN
+75 GNDVQDN
-82 INIATNT
+82 INIPTNT
-89 PKHPNML
+89 TKHPNML
-96 ASNQKPLG
+96 ASSQKPLG
-104 NEPTGVCAE
+104 NEPTGVSAD
-113 QATHSADDL
+113 QTTHSADNL
-122 LSEQPVLASASME
+122 LAEQPTLAKASTE
-135 QPVLASA
+135 QPKLASA
-142 STEQPTLANASTE
+142 STEQPTLASASME
-155 TDVKVISSKE
+155 TDVKEISSKE
-165 ENSSKEEYSKKE
+165 ENSKE
-177 ENGKENEQAEVKPEK
+177 ENKQTETKPMK
-192 REDSRVL
+192 REDGYVL
-199 PKSQNDALLAY
+199 PHNQDNNLLAF
-210 NDLTERRGSADVSSR
+210 NDMTERRGDEDAPSR

-231 AMGGLGASSTTTAYG
+231 AMGGLGASGTTIAYG
-246 DYLVLASPG
+246 DYLVLSCPG
-255 VMDAKDS
+255 VADTKDS
-262 PMLDMNTVNRDV
+262 PMLDMNTINRDI
-274 EQKTEYDHHLPIRIG
+274 ETKTEYDHHLPIRIG

-311 SSDIKDA
+311 SSDIKDT

-326 EQRLHY
+326 GQRLHY

-343 ASFRWISL
+343 ASSRWISL

-396 GVGIQFDFV
+396 GVGIQFDFI
-405 DNVGIYAEPGL
+405 DNVGIYVEPGL

-428 IYKEKPL
+428 IYKENPL

-447 GKWKQ
+447 SKY

>member
-28 ISRELP
+28 ISRRMP
-34 KLNDGVML
+34 KLNDGGML
-42 THKPQR
+42 TDKPQR

-75 GNSAKDN
+75 GNDTKDN
-82 INIATNT
+82 INLATNT
-89 PKHPNML
+89 TKHPNML
-96 ASNQKPLG
+96 ASNKKPLG
-104 NEPTGVCAE
+104 NKPTGVCAE

-122 LSEQPVLASASME
+122 LAEQPKLAKAYTE
-135 QPVLASA
+135 QPTLASA
-142 STEQPTLANASTE
+142 STETN
-155 TDVKVISSKE
+155 VKEISSKE
-165 ENSSKEEYSKKE
+165 ENSKKE
-177 ENGKENEQAEVKPEK
+177 NGQAEMKPEK
-192 REDSRVL
+192 RKDNRML
-199 PKSQNDALLAY
+199 RKNQDDALLAY
-210 NDLTERRGSADVSSR
+210 NDVTERSGSTDAPSR

-231 AMGGLGASSTTTAYG
+231 AMGGLGASGTTTAYG
-246 DYLVLASPG
+246 DYLVLSCPG
-255 VMDAKDS
+255 GADTKDS
-262 PMLDMNTVNRDV
+262 PMLDMSSVNRDV
-274 EQKTEYDHHLPIRIG
+274 ETKTEYEHHLPIRIG

-343 ASFRWISL
+343 ASFRWLGL

-374 NTMKYTNTQ
+374 NTMKYTNTH

-396 GVGIQFDFV
+396 GVGIQFDFI

-447 GKWKQ
+447 GKWKP

>member
-28 ISRELP
+28 ISRRMP
-34 KLNDGVML
+34 KLNDGGML
-42 THKPQR
+42 TDKPQH

-69 IGYNFL
+69 IGYSFL
-75 GNSAKDN
+75 GNDTKDN
-82 INIATNT
+82 INLATNT
-89 PKHPNML
+89 TKHPNML
-96 ASNQKPLG
+96 ASSQKPLG

-122 LSEQPVLASASME
+122 LSEQPKLAS
-135 QPVLASA
+135 
-142 STEQPTLANASTE
+142 ASTE
-155 TDVKVISSKE
+155 TDVKEISSKE
-165 ENSSKEEYSKKE
+165 ENSKEENSKKE
-177 ENGKENEQAEVKPEK
+177 NGQAEVKPEK
-192 REDSRVL
+192 REDNRML
-199 PKSQNDALLAY
+199 RKNQDDALLAY
-210 NDLTERRGSADVSSR
+210 NDVTERSGSTDAPSR

-231 AMGGLGASSTTTAYG
+231 AMGGLGASGTTTAYG
-246 DYLVLASPG
+246 DYLVLSCPG
-255 VMDAKDS
+255 GADTKDS
-262 PMLDMNTVNRDV
+262 PMLDMSSVNRDV
-274 EQKTEYDHHLPIRIG
+274 ETKTEYEHHLPIRIG

-343 ASFRWISL
+343 ASFRWLGL

-374 NTMKYTNTQ
+374 NTMKYTNTH

-396 GVGIQFDFV
+396 GVGIQFDFI

-447 GKWKQ
+447 SKF